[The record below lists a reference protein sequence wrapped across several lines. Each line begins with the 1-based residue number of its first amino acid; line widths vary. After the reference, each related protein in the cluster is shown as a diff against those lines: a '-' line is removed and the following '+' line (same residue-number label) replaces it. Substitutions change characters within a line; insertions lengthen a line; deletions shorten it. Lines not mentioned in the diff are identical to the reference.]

1 MLAQGVFK
9 CHGGHTDL
17 FWDFHVCKVRRRE
30 GQRCRLFS
38 VWACVSFWLF
48 FSFSF
53 FFCCILSP
61 FPFVAL
67 LLIGPPEDW
76 FVYVWQDG

>member
-1 MLAQGVFK
+1 MPLVFRLGICLLLA
-9 CHGGHTDL
+9 L
-17 FWDFHVCKVRRRE
+17 
-30 GQRCRLFS
+30 
-38 VWACVSFWLF
+38 LF
-48 FSFSF
+48 FIF
-53 FFCCILSP
+53 FCILSL